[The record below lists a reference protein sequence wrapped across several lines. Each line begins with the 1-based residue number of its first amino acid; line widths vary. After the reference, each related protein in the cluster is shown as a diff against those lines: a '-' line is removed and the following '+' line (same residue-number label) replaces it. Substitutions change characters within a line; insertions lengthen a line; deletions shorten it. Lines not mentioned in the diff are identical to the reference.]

1 MFEPTRRLAC
11 ALLLTLLTGPL
22 ARAEEQ
28 RPAADTAAAT
38 KPVVVFAAASLK
50 TALDRIARGWQEKTG
65 TQVSLSYA
73 ASSAIAKQV
82 EAGAPAD
89 LFLSADLR
97 WMDWLEERQRIAR
110 DSRKALLGNTLV
122 LIAPK
127 DSAIELKIEPG
138 FKLAEA
144 LGEGRLAM
152 GEPKSV
158 PAGTYGQAALEHLGV
173 WDQVSTRFAGA
184 ENVRVA
190 LAYVARGE
198 TPLGIVYATDARSE
212 PGVRVVD
219 TFPAGSHAPIVYPVA
234 LTAASANPQAKAFL
248 DFLSSP
254 EASAVFEQ
262 EGFTVL
268 DERRR
273 ARPG

>member
-1 MFEPTRRLAC
+1 MSRLTRRLVC
-11 ALLLTLLTGPL
+11 ALALCLLFAPL
-22 ARAEEQ
+22 AHAEEQ
-28 RPAADTAAAT
+28 RPAADSAAAT

-50 TALDRIARGWQEKTG
+50 TALDRIATDWQDKAG
-65 TQVSLSYA
+65 TSVSLSYA
-73 ASSAIAKQV
+73 ASSAIAKQI

-97 WMDWLEERQRIAR
+97 WMDWLEERKLIAD
-110 DSRKALLGNTLV
+110 DSRKTLLGNALV

-127 DSAIELKIEPG
+127 DSTVELKIEPG

-144 LGEGRLAM
+144 LGNGRLAM

-198 TPLGIVYATDARSE
+198 TPLGIVYATDANSE

-219 TFPAGSHAPIVYPVA
+219 TFPADSHPPIVYPVA
-234 LTAASANPQAKAFL
+234 LTAASGNPQAKAFL

-254 EASAVFEQ
+254 EASAVFQQ

-268 DERRR
+268 D
-273 ARPG
+273 